1 MVDFVVKISKNA
13 KLESEKGK
21 GHLLAQTP
29 LHQCNESYYYLIVL
43 YFLIYNTAIF
53 VRLKLLP
60 LITLILMVPPL
71 RLAALPLV
79 SILMSQ

>member
-29 LHQCNESYYYLIVL
+29 LHQCNESYYYL
-43 YFLIYNTAIF
+43 LISIS
-53 VRLKLLP
+53 
-60 LITLILMVPPL
+60 LIQQ
-71 RLAALPLV
+71 
-79 SILMSQ
+79 SSSG